1 MNKNEIKE
9 MYMMG
14 AMKNLLKEQVE
25 FYLPANVSQKAIREF
40 RERLNRELAEME
52 QRAENYATKVTS

>member
-1 MNKNEIKE
+1 MNKNDIKE
-9 MYMMG
+9 IYMMG

>member
-1 MNKNEIKE
+1 MNKNELKE
-9 MYMMG
+9 IYMMG

>member
-9 MYMMG
+9 IYLKG
-14 AMKNLLKEQVE
+14 TMKNLMGKIE
-25 FYLPANVSQKAIREF
+25 FYLPANVSQKATREF

-52 QRAENYATKVTS
+52 QRAEAYATKVTS

>member
-1 MNKNEIKE
+1 MTKNQIKE
-9 MYMMG
+9 IYLKG
-14 AMKNLLKEQVE
+14 AMKNLLTEQVE
-25 FYLPANVSQKAIREF
+25 FYLPANVSQKAVREF

>member
-9 MYMMG
+9 IYIKG

-25 FYLPANVSQKAIREF
+25 LYLPANVSQKAIREF

>member
-9 MYMMG
+9 IYMMG

-25 FYLPANVSQKAIREF
+25 FYLPSNVSQKAIREF

>member
-9 MYMMG
+9 IYMMG

>member
-9 MYMMG
+9 IYLKG
-14 AMKNLLKEQVE
+14 AMKNLLGQIE

-52 QRAENYATKVTS
+52 QRAEAYATKVTS